1 MIQAAKRDSRKS
13 NSNKFENFRKQDS
26 IIGLIFVLP
35 VIIYFAIFLLY
46 PMGSALYY
54 SFTDWNMRSE
64 PNWVGFQNYY
74 QLFTDRLHY
83 PYFWQSLKVTCQYV
97 LVSIPFSLSIALV
110 LALMVDALRRGQD
123 FFKMAF
129 YLPVIT
135 ADVAVAT
142 IWRWL
147 YDPLYGL
154 LNIVLGYFGI
164 PAQNWLMNS
173 DVVIPALAIISAW
186 QCGGAMIIFLAGLK
200 SIPSELYEVSSI
212 DGANSWQRF
221 RFITLPMLRPTTFY
235 LLVTGTIGSFQV
247 FGLVYTLFGAG
258 GGSIGGPDQAGL
270 TYVLYLYQQ
279 AMRYFKVG
287 GANAMSMIL
296 LIIIF
301 IVTYLQFRF
310 VPQNYA

>member
-1 MIQAAKRDSRKS
+1 MINNARRKS
-13 NSNKFENFRKQDS
+13 YHAKGKNFANYRKQEAA
-26 IIGLIFVLP
+26 IGFLFILP
-35 VIIYFAIFLLY
+35 VIIYFLVFMLF

-64 PNWVGFQNYY
+64 ANWVGLQNYQ
-74 QLFTDRLHY
+74 QLFFDRLHY

-97 LVSIPFSLSIALV
+97 IVSIPFSLSIALV
-110 LALMVDALRRGQD
+110 LSLMVDALRRGQD

-147 YDPLYGL
+147 YDPIYGL
-154 LNIVLGYFGI
+154 LNLVLGVFGL
-164 PAQNWLMNS
+164 PAQNWLWNS
-173 DVVIPALAIISAW
+173 DLVIPALAIISAW

-212 DGANSWQRF
+212 DGASSWQRF

-258 GGSIGGPDQAGL
+258 GGTIGGPDQAGL

-279 AMRYFKVG
+279 AMRYYQVG

-296 LIIIF
+296 LAIIF

-310 VPQNYA
+310 VPQNYI

>member
-1 MIQAAKRDSRKS
+1 MIHITKRDS
-13 NSNKFENFRKQDS
+13 NNKRNYKYSNFRKQDS
-26 IIGLIFVLP
+26 IIGLLFVLP
-35 VIIYFAIFLLY
+35 VIIYFVIFLLY

-83 PYFWQSLKVTCQYV
+83 PYFWQSLLVTCQYV
-97 LVSIPFSLSIALV
+97 IVSIPFSLTLALIF
-110 LALMVDALRRGQD
+110 ALMVDALRRGQD

-154 LNIVLGYFGI
+154 LNIVLGYFGV
-164 PAQNWLMNS
+164 PSQNWLLNS
-173 DVVIPALAIISAW
+173 DIVIPALAIISAW
-186 QCGGAMIIFLAGLK
+186 QCGGSMIIFLAGLK

-235 LLVTGTIGSFQV
+235 LMVTGTIGSFQV

-279 AMRYFKVG
+279 AMRYYKVG

-296 LIIIF
+296 LVIIF

>member
-1 MIQAAKRDSRKS
+1 MIHNANQHSRLVQKHKTMNFRKRDSI
-13 NSNKFENFRKQDS
+13 F
-26 IIGLIFVLP
+26 GLLFVLP
-35 VIIYFAIFLLY
+35 VIIYFIIFLLY
-46 PMGSALYY
+46 PMGTAFYY

-64 PNWVGFQNYY
+64 PNWVGLQNYH
-74 QLFTDRLHY
+74 QLFFDRLHY

-97 LVSIPFSLSIALV
+97 LISIPLSLTMALV

-147 YDPLYGL
+147 YDPIYGL
-154 LNIVLGYFGI
+154 LNMFLGIFGL
-164 PAQNWLMNS
+164 PAQNWLWNADM
-173 DVVIPALAIISAW
+173 VIPSLAIISAW
-186 QCGGAMIIFLAGLK
+186 QCGGSMIIFLAGLK

-212 DGANSWQRF
+212 DGASSWQRF

-235 LLVTGTIGSFQV
+235 LLVTGTIGAFQV

-258 GGSIGGPDQAGL
+258 GGTIGGPDQAGL

-279 AMRYFKVG
+279 AMRYYQVG

-296 LIIIF
+296 LVIIF

-310 VPQNYA
+310 VPQNYV